1 MSQQNPVPRPD
12 DVSDFIAG
20 QTVRRIPLHTKILI
34 GLLAG
39 VTLGLATNWAARLPV
54 VAGVENPADLN
65 ANGLH
70 DRLEW
75 IALNLTEPAGKIF
88 LRLMFMVV
96 LPLVFSALALA
107 VVEIGDVRRL
117 GKLGL
122 RTLFF
127 TAILSTTAV
136 VLGITLVDFIKP
148 GQKLPPGK
156 RSELRERYAPGN
168 SAGASGAVAPRPP
181 GDRPA
186 REFDSKAAKVVED
199 AKQAKPLRDLVV
211 DMLPENPL
219 QEMVGAIDG
228 TSKGNGML
236 AVMVFALIL
245 GAAISTV
252 PDKCG
257 TLVGWLEG
265 FNAISMVVIGW
276 AMRLAPIGA
285 GCLVFSITARLG
297 FDILVTLFWFVLTV
311 LAGLALHLF
320 VTYPVVLI
328 AFSRMSP
335 RQFFRGSREAM
346 LVAFGTSSSS
356 ATLPTAIKVAE
367 ADLRLPKE
375 ISRFVL
381 TVGATGN
388 QNGTALY
395 EGVVVLF
402 MAQVFG
408 VELNVAQQIQ
418 VVLMSILAG
427 VGTAGVPGG
436 SLPLIV
442 VLMQSVKIP
451 GEGIAIIMG
460 IDRLLDM
467 CRTVLNVTGDL
478 VVATCVAG
486 GSTAPPAELP
496 VSPD

>member
-1 MSQQNPVPRPD
+1 MSNPNLTPQPGAAPDFTEGQPR
-12 DVSDFIAG
+12 
-20 QTVRRIPLHTKILI
+20 RRIPLHTKILI
-34 GLLAG
+34 GLLLG
-39 VTLGLATNWAARLPV
+39 VALGLAANWFGRLPV
-54 VAGVENPADLN
+54 VEGIENPADVN

-75 IALNLTEPAGKIF
+75 FAQNITEPAGKIF

-127 TAILSTTAV
+127 TAILSSTAV
-136 VLGITLVDFIKP
+136 VLGITLVDVIKP
-148 GQKLPPGK
+148 GHSLSPEK
-156 RSELRERYAPGN
+156 RDELKDRYAQ
-168 SAGASGAVAPRPP
+168 GASASV
-181 GDRPA
+181 
-186 REFDSKAAKVVED
+186 EQAK
-199 AKQAKPLRDLVV
+199 KAKPLRDLVV

-245 GAAISTV
+245 GAAITTV
-252 PDKCG
+252 PEKCG

-276 AMRLAPIGA
+276 AMRLAPWGPDAWCSRLHAPWLRYSENADVLRADGRGGTGIALGRHLLDRA
-285 GCLVFSITARLG
+285 QPFQPHVTA
-297 FDILVTLFWFVLTV
+297 TV
-311 LAGLALHLF
+311 L
-320 VTYPVVLI
+320 
-328 AFSRMSP
+328 SRA
-335 RQFFRGSREAM
+335 REAM
-346 LVAFGTSSSS
+346 LVAFGTSSSN

-408 VELNVAQQIQ
+408 IELTVAQQIQ

-442 VLMQSVKIP
+442 VLMQSVGVP
-451 GEGIAIIMG
+451 GEGIGIIMG

-486 GSTAPPAELP
+486 GSKT
-496 VSPD
+496 PDQLESA

>member
-1 MSQQNPVPRPD
+1 MAELTPGEP
-12 DVSDFIAG
+12 
-20 QTVRRIPLHTKILI
+20 VRRIPLHTKIVI

-39 VTLGLATNWAARLPV
+39 IVLGLVANWLGKLPAV
-54 VAGVENPADLN
+54 PGAKHVSDLD

-70 DRLEW
+70 DWLDLL
-75 IALNLTEPAGKIF
+75 IQNVTEPAGNIF
-88 LRLMFMVV
+88 LRLMYMVV

-117 GKLGL
+117 GKVGL

-127 TAILSTTAV
+127 TAILSSTAV
-136 VLGITLVDFIKP
+136 VIGITLVAAIRP
-148 GQKLPPGK
+148 GARLSTEK
-156 RSELRERYAPGN
+156 RDTLVKQYAK
-168 SAGASGAVAPRPP
+168 GAA
-181 GDRPA
+181 
-186 REFDSKAAKVVED
+186 DSVEKAK
-199 AKQAKPLRDLVV
+199 KAKPLRDLVV
-211 DMLPENPL
+211 DLLPQNPL
-219 QEMVGAIDG
+219 QEMVGAVDG
-228 TSKGNGML
+228 TSKGGGML
-236 AVMVFALIL
+236 AVMVFSLIL
-245 GAAISTV
+245 GAAVTTV
-252 PDKCG
+252 PDKCAA
-257 TLVGWLEG
+257 LVGWLEG
-265 FNAISMVVIGW
+265 LNAVAMVVIGW
-276 AMRLAPIGA
+276 AMRLAPFGA

-311 LAGLALHLF
+311 LAGLGLHLV
-320 VTYPVVLI
+320 VTYPAVLSV
-328 AFSRMSP
+328 FSRMTP
-335 RQFFRGSREAM
+335 RQFFRGAQDAM

-367 ADLRLPKE
+367 VDLKLPKE
-375 ISRFVL
+375 VSRFVL

-408 VELNVAQQIQ
+408 VELSLAQQIQ

-442 VLMQSVKIP
+442 VLMTSVGVP
-451 GEGIAIIMG
+451 GEGIGIIMG

-486 GSTAPPAELP
+486 GSEEKT
-496 VSPD
+496 

>member
-1 MSQQNPVPRPD
+1 LPDADDADKPADQPPQEPQRPP
-12 DVSDFIAG
+12 A
-20 QTVRRIPLHTKILI
+20 RRIPLHTKIVCGLI
-34 GLLAG
+34 VG
-39 VTLGLATNWAARLPV
+39 VALGLAANWLGRQPV
-54 VAGVENPADLN
+54 VAGVENPADLD

-75 IALNLTEPAGKIF
+75 VVRNVTEPAGKIF

-96 LPLVFSALALA
+96 LPLVFSALSLA

-122 RTLFF
+122 RTLLF
-127 TAILSTTAV
+127 TAILSSSAV
-136 VLGITLVDFIKP
+136 VLGIVLVDSIRP
-148 GQKLPPGK
+148 GRSLASEK
-156 RSELRERYAPGN
+156 RDELARRYAQ
-168 SAGASGAVAPRPP
+168 GASA
-181 GDRPA
+181 
-186 REFDSKAAKVVED
+186 SVEQ
-199 AKQAKPLRDLVV
+199 AKQAKPIRDLVV
-211 DMLPENPL
+211 DILPENPL

-228 TSKGNGML
+228 SSKGNGML

-245 GAAISTV
+245 GAAITTV
-252 PDKCG
+252 PEKCAA
-257 TLVGWLEG
+257 LVGWLEG
-265 FNAISMVVIGW
+265 LNAISMVVIGW
-276 AMRLAPIGA
+276 AMRLAPLGA

-297 FDILVTLFWFVLTV
+297 FDILLTLFWFVITV
-311 LAGLALHLF
+311 VAGLGLHLLI
-320 VTYPVVLI
+320 TYPIVLT
-328 AFSRMSP
+328 AFSRMTP
-335 RQFFRGSREAM
+335 RQFFRGAREAM

-367 ADLRLPKE
+367 TELRLPKE

-408 VELNVAQQIQ
+408 VELSLAQQIQ

-442 VLMQSVKIP
+442 VLMQSVGIP
-451 GEGIAIIMG
+451 GEGIGIIMG

-486 GSTAPPAELP
+486 GSVKPAAEMA
-496 VSPD
+496 D